1 MGPVDINCIVNS
13 NGVYPLEFTCR
24 FGFPMICL
32 MEEGIQEPMGEFLWK
47 LASGIDFTIKTK
59 TGYQVCVLL
68 VVPPFPFND
77 PKTFESFSEDAVV
90 VFKRQMKDGVHI
102 GDVREENGEWMVS
115 GEEGVALI
123 VTGAG
128 STMREAQKQMD
139 TSICNI
145 QISNMYYRT
154 DIGDRWV
161 DDSDKLRSW
170 GYL

>member
-1 MGPVDINCIVNS
+1 
-13 NGVYPLEFTCR
+13 
-24 FGFPMICL
+24 
-32 MEEGIQEPMGEFLWK
+32 
-47 LASGIDFTIKTK
+47 
-59 TGYQVCVLL
+59 
-68 VVPPFPFND
+68 
-77 PKTFESFSEDAVV
+77 
-90 VFKRQMKDGVHI
+90 MKDGVHI

-128 STMREAQKQMD
+128 STMREAQKQMY
-139 TSICNI
+139 TRIGNI